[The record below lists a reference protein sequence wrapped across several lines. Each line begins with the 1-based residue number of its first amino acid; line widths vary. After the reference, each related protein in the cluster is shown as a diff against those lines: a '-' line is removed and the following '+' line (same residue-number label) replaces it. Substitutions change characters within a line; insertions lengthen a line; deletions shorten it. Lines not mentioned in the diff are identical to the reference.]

1 MIENKNESFTN
12 ILIFFWDHGHKSS
25 HMGEE
30 IEEIEKVFF
39 FISVVVFNMMKLPS
53 ILQVRNDKTL
63 VKESYNAKQSPT
75 G

>member
-1 MIENKNESFTN
+1 
-12 ILIFFWDHGHKSS
+12 
-25 HMGEE
+25 MGEE

-39 FISVVVFNMMKLPS
+39 FVSVVVFNMMKLPS
-53 ILQVRNDKTL
+53 ILQVKNDKTL